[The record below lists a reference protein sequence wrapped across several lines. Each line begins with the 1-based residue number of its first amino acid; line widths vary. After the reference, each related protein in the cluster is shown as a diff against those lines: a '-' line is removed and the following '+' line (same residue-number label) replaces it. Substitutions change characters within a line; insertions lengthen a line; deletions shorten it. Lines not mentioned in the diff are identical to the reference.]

1 MTANGKKASHCDL
14 PLMLSRLWDF
24 RCYIWA
30 LNKLHKISIG
40 VIFTANCPLQRNM
53 RLMSSGPDVT

>member
-1 MTANGKKASHCDL
+1 
-14 PLMLSRLWDF
+14 MLSRLWDF